1 MPSSQPKA
9 RFNDIVFNIER
20 IMAYLQGFTFEAFVD
35 DPRTVDAVER
45 CMQRITEAAIRLH
58 HQRNV
63 LRGILPIR

>member
-35 DPRTVDAVER
+35 DLL
-45 CMQRITEAAIRLH
+45 EA
-58 HQRNV
+58 QE
-63 LRGILPIR
+63 G

>member
-9 RFNDIVFNIER
+9 RFNDIIFNIER

-45 CMQRITEAAIRLH
+45 CMQRITDPIAVYASQPH
-58 HQRNV
+58 HVHCQV
-63 LRGILPIR
+63 ID